1 MTKQHHFDSTQCPDT
16 IRRITDRV
24 QERAYSSFEL
34 PRGWL
39 FKGQTFYFNRKSST
53 ESSDE
58 QEGGGQ
64 EHLHRLNVTANI
76 ARFAGAAVVSSLKD
90 IAITHVIID
99 PDTSS
104 TETSEFRRSLSTRG
118 GKKVPH
124 IVTRKWIEECWGER
138 TLLDEESKFSW
149 TLKGSRFFGCK
160 LIFIVG
166 FQPAT

>member
-1 MTKQHHFDSTQCPDT
+1 MTKQHHFDSTQCPDA
-16 IRRITDRV
+16 IKRITDRV
-24 QERAYSSFEL
+24 QERTYSGFEL

-53 ESSDE
+53 ESSNQ

-64 EHLHRLNVTANI
+64 EHLHNLIVTANI
-76 ARFAGAAVVSSLKD
+76 ARFAGAAVVSALKD
-90 IAITHVIID
+90 ATITHVIID

-124 IVTRKWIEECWGER
+124 IVTSEWIEECWTER
-138 TLLDEESKFSW
+138 TLLDEESKFYCALRASKF
-149 TLKGSRFFGCK
+149 LD
-160 LIFIVG
+160 VY
-166 FQPAT
+166 